1 MTQSHPKFTI
11 IIPTRERAA
20 VLDAALRTACAQ
32 DYENLEIIV
41 SDNFSADETREVVA
55 GHRDP
60 RIRYINTGRRV
71 SMSHNWEFA
80 LANVQDGWV
89 TILGDDDGMLPGAIN
104 KVRELADVTG
114 VAAIRSD
121 CCSYNWPTVLE
132 RSFGR
137 LEVTLR
143 SGHEIRNPRE
153 WLGKVLAGRQSY
165 STLPM
170 LYNGGFVEYRL
181 IESIRSRTGAFYHSM
196 IPDVFSAVVFS
207 KVLDRYAYSFEPL
220 AINGASSHS
229 GGTSAFAKGGL
240 NSSGTTPSKQ
250 FLSEPNI
257 PFHSDLP
264 LAAGGG
270 YPLSVDALVYE
281 SLLQSQRL
289 GESGIPNVTHESQLE
304 VILRNADGQNRQSVI
319 EWGRLFANR
328 HGLPFDQVLARSTVP
343 HPLTGIRGAFSRF
356 SIGFNTVIIGSKQV
370 PVRNVYEASVVAAT
384 VRAISPGRIGNFARR
399 IREKLVTGSA

>member
-32 DYENLEIIV
+32 DCDNLEIIV
-41 SDNFSADETREVVA
+41 SDNFSTDETREVVA

-60 RIRYINTGRRV
+60 RIRYINTGRRL

-80 LANVQDGWV
+80 LAHVEDGWV
-89 TILGDDDGMLPGAIN
+89 TMLGDDDGMLPGAIS
-104 KVRELADVTG
+104 KVRELAEMTG

-121 CCSYNWPTVLE
+121 CCSYNWPSVLE
-132 RSFGR
+132 RNHGR

-153 WLGKVLAGRQSY
+153 WLSKVLAGRQNY
-165 STLPM
+165 SALPM

-196 IPDVFSAVVFS
+196 IPDVYSAVVFS
-207 KVLDRYAYSFEPL
+207 RVLDRYAYTFEPL

-229 GGTSAFAKGGL
+229 GGTSAFARGGL
-240 NSSGTTPSKQ
+240 NSSGSTPSKQ

-264 LAAGGG
+264 LPAGGG

-281 SLLQSQRL
+281 SLLQSERL
-289 GESGIPNVTHESQLE
+289 GESGIPHVTHESQLE

-319 EWGRLFANR
+319 EWGRLFAER
-328 HGLPFDQVLARSTVP
+328 HGLPFDKVLERSRFRR
-343 HPLTGIRGAFSRF
+343 PLDRICGAFSRF
-356 SIGFNTVIIGSKQV
+356 SSGFNTVVIGSEQL
-370 PVRNVYEASVVAAT
+370 PVRNVYEASVAAAT
-384 VRAISPGRIGNFARR
+384 VRSIAPGRIGNFARR
-399 IREKLVTGSA
+399 VRDKLGTGAG